1 MHNVGYRINT
11 KPSSDAHAP
20 LPPFSTQSSSKSSSV
35 SSTPVAAASPQE
47 SRLLQ
52 HGHSGTVAATPP
64 GPGTPLLSLI
74 PNPVE
79 SKEVQLERIIKVKL
93 QYSYVS
99 SGSVHHKCT
108 VTFTFSGRRERES
121 SNYFVNKVAAKESAI
136 SMAYDRVQSI
146 ISAPE
151 QLTSRSASSA
161 SGYGAQFK
169 LEQVLKRKGLQAP
182 KYEETKSS
190 VPCRY
195 QYQVFAPRCGCT
207 PGDHCQTQEEARES
221 AASKALEKLL
231 H

>member
-1 MHNVGYRINT
+1 MHNVRYRIN
-11 KPSSDAHAP
+11 KNLSSDARAP
-20 LPPFSTQSSSKSSSV
+20 LPPSSTHSSSKSSSV
-35 SSTPVAAASPQE
+35 PSTPVAAASPQE

-79 SKEVQLERIIKVKL
+79 YKEVQLESIIKGKL
-93 QYSYVS
+93 QCSYLS
-99 SGSVHHKCT
+99 PGSECHKCT
-108 VTFTFSGRRERES
+108 VTFTFSGRRERVTS
-121 SNYFVNKVAAKESAI
+121 DYFVNKVAAKESAI
-136 SMAYDRVQSI
+136 SMAYDMVQSI
-146 ISAPE
+146 ISAPD

-161 SGYGAQFK
+161 SGYGAQFN

-190 VPCRY
+190 VPYSY

-207 PGDHCQTQEEARES
+207 PGDHCQTQEEAKES
-221 AASKALEKLL
+221 AASKVLEKLV